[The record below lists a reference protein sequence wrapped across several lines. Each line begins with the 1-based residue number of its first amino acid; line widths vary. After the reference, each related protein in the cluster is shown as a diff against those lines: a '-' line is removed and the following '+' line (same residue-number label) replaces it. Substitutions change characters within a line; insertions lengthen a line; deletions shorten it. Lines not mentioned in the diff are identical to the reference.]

1 MVTDSGSNEVIR
13 AFEHRKRGYRGRAEH
28 IRELYELY
36 EQIDKRQETGF
47 HSIATSDARTAMD
60 LGSHILSRHQHIDR
74 IPWSVQEEEE
84 KRLQNKAERFLSGN
98 WRYLDHMEI
107 LRGNSWHQRR
117 LASWMLSTGWYAM
130 FIAMRPNFK
139 GDPTPMAELVDPALV
154 YPEWSGPDGTLGV
167 VDLEFP
173 ITLAALRIM
182 ADQNGWGTD
191 GLEGDGSDVLFLL
204 NHWEARYNRAN
215 PGQPD
220 ILQGVYRSAAASPVG
235 GESMQTFVT
244 MRAWQELQPII
255 NRTTDT
261 TGGGFREIPI
271 LTGPVPGIELSMA
284 YFSDVSD
291 VLRRRGQG
299 LLSSMKAEK
308 DMVDAFLSQVLQ
320 DERTASNFQS
330 TIVTQSPGGT
340 ENFEPEGLGGTVPI
354 PDDTR
359 ISQPLVYNPQLGAKQ
374 FILQALESRIQRAGF
389 SWTLFGQADSNLSGV
404 AIERLNEWARARLG
418 PYQILMQKVY
428 EQADYIWLRDYR
440 ERWGGRNQQ
449 GTMRLQGVDARGGVD
464 GGLFDE
470 EFTPDEI
477 PETRWVQCEVPLAL
491 AEDDMMKANIARALN
506 PDIRMSPDYIRERVL
521 KVQDVQLEARKAAE
535 GRIEQSDFYVNTQVL
550 RRLRQE
556 ANSAQARGDNLEA
569 QMLAFSATQLMQSLM
584 PQQGQG
590 IPQGPNQG
598 PPDAGGNMTNAG
610 GGRPELSPE
619 NLPRQLGL
627 PEAPGG
633 AGALQQA
640 GRNV

>member
-1 MVTDSGSNEVIR
+1 MGMDATTNEIIR
-13 AFEHRKRGYRGRAEH
+13 SFEQRKQGYRGRAEH

-36 EQIDKRQETGF
+36 EQVDKRQEHGF

-60 LGSHILSRHQHIDR
+60 LGAHILSRHQHIDR
-74 IPWSVQEEEE
+74 IPWSVQNENE
-84 KRLQNKAERFLSGN
+84 KHLQNKAERFLSGN

-107 LRGNSWHQRR
+107 LRGNSWHQRK

-139 GDPTPMAELVDPALV
+139 GDPTPMAELIDPSLV

-167 VDLEFP
+167 VDVEFP

-182 ADQNGWGTD
+182 ADQNGWGVD
-191 GLEGDGSDVLFLL
+191 GLTGDGSDVLFLL
-204 NHWEARYNRAN
+204 NHWEARYNPAD

-220 ILQGVYRSAAASPVG
+220 ILQAVYRSSTASQMNSD
-235 GESMQTFVT
+235 SMHTFVT
-244 MRAWQELQPII
+244 MRSWDEIQAIT

-261 TGGGFREIPI
+261 KGGGFREIPI

-284 YFSDVSD
+284 YFGDVSD

-308 DMVDAFLSQVLQ
+308 DMIDAFLSQVLQ
-320 DERTASNFQS
+320 DERTSSNFQS
-330 TIVTQSPGGT
+330 TIVTRSPGGT
-340 ENFEPEGLGGTVPI
+340 ENFDPEGLGGTVPL
-354 PDDTR
+354 PDDTVV
-359 ISQPLVYNPQLGAKQ
+359 SQPLQYNPQLGAKQ
-374 FILQALESRIQRAGF
+374 FILNALENRLQRAAF
-389 SWTLFGQADSNLSGV
+389 SWTLFGQVDTNLSGI

-418 PYQILMQKVY
+418 PYQILMEKIY
-428 EQADYIWLRDYR
+428 EQAGYVWLRDYR
-440 ERWGGRNQQ
+440 ERWGGRRRQ
-449 GTMRLQGVDARGGVD
+449 GTMRLQGVDSRGGVD

-477 PETRWVQCEVPLAL
+477 PETRWIKTEVPLAL
-491 AEDDMMKANIARALN
+491 AEDEMMKANIARALN
-506 PDIRMSPDYIRERVL
+506 PDIRMSPDYIRERIL

-550 RRLRQE
+550 RRLREE
-556 ANSAQARGDNLEA
+556 ANLAQSKGDNLEA
-569 QMLAFSATQLMQSLM
+569 QMLAFAATQLMQSLA
-584 PQQGQG
+584 PQQGQ
-590 IPQGPNQG
+590 PAQERQGQG
-598 PPDAGGNMTNAG
+598 FPEAGGNVTNAG
-610 GGRPELSPE
+610 GGRPAMSPD

-627 PEAPGG
+627 PEAPAG
-633 AGALQQA
+633 AGPLQQA